1 MAETEGSE
9 LARLTAELADLKR
22 RADAQE
28 QKVRELEIALQSR
41 VVIEQAV
48 GMLAERFELSV
59 ADAFDLLRRAARD
72 SRRQLRTLATEVTP
86 GRATPPEVVAA
97 RGKA

>member
-1 MAETEGSE
+1 MAETDGSE
-9 LARLTAELADLKR
+9 LARLTAELADLTR

-28 QKVRELEIALQSR
+28 RKVRELEIALESR
-41 VVIEQAV
+41 IVIEQAV

-72 SRRQLRTLATEVTP
+72 SRRQLRMLATEVTR